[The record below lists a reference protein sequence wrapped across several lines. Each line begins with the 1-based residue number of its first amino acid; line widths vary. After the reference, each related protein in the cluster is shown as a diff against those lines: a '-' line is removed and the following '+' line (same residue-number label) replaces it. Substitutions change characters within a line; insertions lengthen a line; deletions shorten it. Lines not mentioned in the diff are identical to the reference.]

1 MVNPTPLDRNARR
14 IRGMLLAK
22 GLRLTD
28 VAASTGLRYSA
39 LKGAL
44 RDPYEAGER
53 AIAEA
58 LGVKP
63 EKLWPE
69 RYDADGVRLAR
80 QPLGNFWPRAR
91 FRRAA

>member
-1 MVNPTPLDRNARR
+1 MVNSTPLDRNARR

-28 VAASTGLRYSA
+28 VAARFGLRYSA

-44 RDPYEAGER
+44 RDPHEAGER

-58 LGVKP
+58 LGISAA
-63 EKLWPE
+63 KLWPE
-69 RYDADGVRLAR
+69 RYDKKGVRLAR
-80 QPLGNFWPRAR
+80 QPLGNFWPRAK